1 MDTAQL
7 KRIADAIEEI
17 LRLVKKD
24 MEPRTKKENED
35 ELGLPKSDEPTPIRE
50 DE

>member
-1 MDTAQL
+1 METKEL

-24 MEPRTKKENED
+24 MEPRTKEK
-35 ELGLPKSDEPTPIRE
+35 K
-50 DE
+50 